1 MKVKSRPDDFQV
13 EEIPTVH
20 LQSNGRYRM
29 YRLSKPGLG
38 TIEALELIKRRWN
51 LPATAVSH
59 GGLKDKHAQTI
70 QYLTIA
76 NGPGNVMEESRFRLE
91 PMGFLHAPYGPS
103 GFRGNK
109 FTIRLRDL
117 TRDKADQIRGVLQAI
132 VLEGVPNYFDDQRFG
147 SVGVSGEFIIHAWM
161 TEKFERAL
169 WLAMAEPYPY
179 DRPDMRREKDL
190 LARHWGDWPTLKAE
204 LDKGNTRS
212 IVTYLCD
219 HPIDYKGALV
229 RLRRDM
235 RRLYVSAF
243 QSQLYNELLATWIRR
258 LTKPEQ
264 LLNVKF
270 KTGARPLWQILDDAQ
285 VDMFADYK
293 LALPCSRNPFPVDPD
308 AAAAAETVMQNWGL
322 TWQTLRVKKM
332 EDVFLSKGDRAV
344 AIRPT
349 VGNCTVQPDDIN
361 DGRRMAR
368 MVFELPRGS
377 YATLIIKRLQA
388 ALGER
393 LVEDLHTEEPEQ
405 EPGE

>member
-13 EEIPTVH
+13 EELPTIQMLSH
-20 LQSNGRYRM
+20 GRFRM
-29 YRLSKPGLG
+29 YRLTKSGLG
-38 TIEALELIKRRWN
+38 TIEALEVIKRRWN
-51 LPATAVSH
+51 LPASAVSH

-70 QYLTIA
+70 QYISIA
-76 NGPGNVMEESRFRLE
+76 NGPGNAMEEGRFRLE
-91 PMGFLHAPYGPS
+91 PMGFINVPYGPS

-117 TRDKADQIRGVLQAI
+117 TKDKADQIRGVLQAI
-132 VLEGVPNYFDDQRFG
+132 VREGVPNYFDDQRFG
-147 SVGVSGEFIIHAWM
+147 SVGVSSEFIIHAWM
-161 TEKFERAL
+161 AEKFERAL
-169 WLAMAEPYPY
+169 WLAMAEPYAF

-190 LARHWGDWPTLKAE
+190 LTSHWGDWPTLKAE
-204 LDKGNTRS
+204 LDKGNARS
-212 IVTYLCD
+212 IITYLCD
-219 HPIDYKGALV
+219 HPVDYKGALV

-243 QSQLYNELLATWIRR
+243 QSQLYNELLDSWIRR

-264 LLNVKF
+264 LLNVRF
-270 KTGARPLWQILDDAQ
+270 KTGARPLWQNLTDEQATL
-285 VDMFADYK
+285 FGDYN
-293 LALPCSRNPFPVDPD
+293 LPLPCSRNAFPTDPD
-308 AAAAAETVMQNWGL
+308 AAAAAELVMEKWGL

-344 AIRPT
+344 SIRPT

-361 DGRRMAR
+361 EGRRMAR

-393 LVEDLHTEEPEQ
+393 LAEDLPMEEPEQ
-405 EPGE
+405 EEVE

>member
-29 YRLSKPGLG
+29 YRLTKQGLG

-91 PMGFLHAPYGPS
+91 PMGFLHVPYGPS

-132 VLEGVPNYFDDQRFG
+132 VREGVPNYFDDQRFG

-190 LARHWGDWPTLKAE
+190 LTRHWGDWPTLKAE

-270 KTGARPLWQILDDAQ
+270 KTGARPLWQNLDDAQ

-308 AAAAAETVMQNWGL
+308 AAAAAESVMQNWGL